1 MYNSYSK
8 LLVYHLKGV
17 YLKLLKDHQ
26 KRLLIKISYDLYI
39 THLMNYKDL
48 LQKKIKK
55 RIFDQINVISN

>member
-26 KRLLIKISYDLYI
+26 KRLLIKTSYDLYI
-39 THLMNYKDL
+39 THLMNYKHIL
-48 LQKKIKK
+48 MKQIIKRMFD
-55 RIFDQINVISN
+55 RIIVISN